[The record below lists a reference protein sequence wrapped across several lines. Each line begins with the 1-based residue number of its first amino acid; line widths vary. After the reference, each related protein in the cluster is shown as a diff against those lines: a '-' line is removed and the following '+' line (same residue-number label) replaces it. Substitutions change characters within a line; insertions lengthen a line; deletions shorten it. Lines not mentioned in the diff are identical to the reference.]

1 MTKKP
6 VKFASQID
14 PGVLKELRAYA
25 QDENR
30 SISGI
35 VSEAV
40 AEYLQRVRVRAVFRT
55 AAEQV
60 MAENAALLE
69 RLAK

>member
-1 MTKKP
+1 MSKKP

-14 PGVLKELRAYA
+14 PQVLKELRVYA
-25 QDENR
+25 HDEGR

-40 AEYLQRVRVRAVFRT
+40 AEYLARARVRPVFRD
-55 AAEQV
+55 AAELV
-60 MAENAALLE
+60 MAENAELLA

>member
-1 MTKKP
+1 MAKKP

-14 PGVLKELRAYA
+14 PQVLKDLRNYA
-25 QDENR
+25 QDADR
-30 SISGI
+30 SITSI

-40 AEYLQRVRVRAVFRT
+40 AEYLQRVRVRAVFRD
-55 AAEQV
+55 AAEAV
-60 MAENAALLE
+60 MHENAELLE